1 MAAAQRGVDVRVLV
15 AGSATDKEVVR
26 QAGRR
31 SYTTL
36 LEGGVRLL
44 EYERTMLHAKIMT
57 VDRSWTTVGS
67 TNMDNRSLAI
77 NDELNISVFDT
88 AIVADLDS
96 QFEVDSSDA
105 REIDLRGWQQR
116 PVQARLKELAGGAVR
131 QEL

>member
-1 MAAAQRGVDVRVLV
+1 MQLLV
-15 AGSATDKEVVR
+15 NGSATDKDVVR

-36 LEGGVRLL
+36 LEGGVRLH

-57 VDRSWTTVGS
+57 VDRSWATVGS

-88 AIVADLDS
+88 AIVAELDD
-96 QFEVDSSDA
+96 QFEADVRDA
-105 REIDLRGWQQR
+105 REIDLRRWRQR
-116 PVQARLKELAGGAVR
+116 SALTRVKELAAGAVR